1 MKLLLV
7 EDERRMAQALSE
19 LLRQEGYEVDA
30 FSDGSE
36 GALAAASGIYDLI
49 VLDVMLPGRDGFS
62 IAREARRAGVS
73 APILMLTAKGEVE
86 DKVRGLDEGAD
97 DYLTKPFLTQELL
110 ARLRAL
116 SRRGS
121 STAPSEEL
129 VCGDVA
135 LDPATFSLE
144 NPLTGETVRLSEK
157 EYRILEYFLRNRG
170 RILTREQLAER
181 IWGLESDAEYNKVE
195 VYLTFTRKKLAFVGS
210 RAEIKAVR
218 GIGYELRCSEARPWG
233 RGGGGA
239 G

>member
-30 FSDGSE
+30 FFDGSE

-49 VLDVMLPGRDGFS
+49 VLDVMLPGQDGFS
-62 IAREARRAGVS
+62 IARGARQAGAS

-116 SRRGS
+116 SRRGAA
-121 STAPSEEL
+121 TALSEML
-129 VCGDVA
+129 VCGDIA

-181 IWGLESDAEYNKVE
+181 IWGLECDAEYNKVE

-210 RAEIKAVR
+210 CAEIKAVR
-218 GIGYELRCSEARPWG
+218 GIGYELRCSEERS
-233 RGGGGA
+233 
-239 G
+239 